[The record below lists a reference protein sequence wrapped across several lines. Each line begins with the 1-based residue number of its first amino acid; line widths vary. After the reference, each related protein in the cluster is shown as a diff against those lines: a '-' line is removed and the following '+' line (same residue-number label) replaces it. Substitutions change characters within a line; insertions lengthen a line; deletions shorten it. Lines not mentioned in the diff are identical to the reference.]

1 MGPQPASTLGK
12 PPKLAPW
19 VAQVTPD
26 PGGEPHNRAMPD
38 HTPSPDLLRTITE
51 GASNF
56 RDLGGLKARDGRR
69 VRAGAVYRSDHLAR
83 LTAEGARALPALPV
97 RVSAD
102 FRGVQERAATPY
114 AIEGV
119 RVLPLSVEPSVFRRL
134 NAFMQDGAVPSTE
147 QTVGMMCETYR
158 DFVTEHAATF
168 GRLLRH
174 LATHDDPLVF
184 HCTAGKDRTGYAAAL
199 LLSVLG
205 VERDTIQDD
214 YLLTNRLYRRD
225 PGAEGH
231 GPAHVM
237 NVLWQVQPAFLHA
250 AFDEI
255 DQRHGGMQR
264 YLQGPAGLSAG
275 ELEALRER
283 LLAD

>member
-1 MGPQPASTLGK
+1 MA
-12 PPKLAPW
+12 
-19 VAQVTPD
+19 
-26 PGGEPHNRAMPD
+26 D

-69 VRAGAVYRSDHLAR
+69 VRGGAVYRSDHLAR

-97 RVSAD
+97 RFSAD

-147 QTVGMMCETYR
+147 QTVDMMCETYR
-158 DFVTEHAATF
+158 DFVTEHAPTF
-168 GRLLRH
+168 GHLLRH
-174 LATHDDPLVF
+174 LAAHDDPLVF

-205 VERDTIQDD
+205 VERDSIMDD

-255 DQRHGGMQR
+255 DQRHGGVQR
-264 YLQGPAGLSAG
+264 YLLGPAGLSAA
-275 ELEALRER
+275 ELQALRER